1 MGNIWNEAQDRED
14 TIVEIEYFAHIEEG
28 AASILAQTD
37 ECLDLYGIT
46 EFEVVGDR
54 HGPVRPT
61 DSD

>member
-37 ECLDLYGIT
+37 
-46 EFEVVGDR
+46 V
-54 HGPVRPT
+54 
-61 DSD
+61 